1 MSEQLYRFTRN
12 AFDNLYKKVGDNLKY
27 YNDPDTK
34 FDEVIKKI
42 LKEPGEYRVPV
53 KGVRI
58 TGSIDM
64 MVKDEKSRQMADAG
78 AIDFYNAF
86 EGMTPALASDARLLA
101 YLNHF
106 YLHKYGHQ
114 RWEAEK
120 NRDAEWFQRHWFS
133 SGNRQIYEQN
143 VAGRTWW
150 LAHIAITSAK
160 QSGGAFDAKDALG
173 KFAADPE
180 YYHRTMQY
188 TVLRNPLLRAEC
200 VRAILNEANGVNRDG
215 YREILMDLN
224 REAGARL
231 LDVLDR
237 SVMRDLVMQSA
248 TRVMSTPD
256 YVKNRKDVMGKKK
269 LKVLSLG
276 AGAQSTVLALMA
288 DIGWEGL
295 ERPDIAIFADT
306 QWEPPNVY
314 KHLEWLEKQ
323 LSYKVVRI
331 SAGNIRENILNGVNS
346 TGQKFMEAPVFM
358 INNDGTQSV
367 AARQCTAHYKIN
379 PITQELRKILQI
391 PAGRTAPKDVEVEMW
406 MGISTDEAA
415 RMKPNR
421 TNWIINRYPLIEMD
435 MSRADIYAWFYKRHP
450 DRHLPRSACVGCP
463 YHDDMEW
470 KWIKENEPESFN
482 DAAYVDWALRN
493 IPKAKGTMK
502 GTGFLHHSRKPLSDV
517 DLDDAKN
524 YDDFMANECEGLCGV

>member
-1 MSEQLYRFTRN
+1 MSEQMYRFTQK
-12 AFDNLYKKVGDNLKY
+12 AFLNLYEKVHNNLEY
-27 YNDPDTK
+27 YRNPDTK
-34 FDEVIKKI
+34 FDEVFKKN
-42 LKEPGEYRVPV
+42 LQAPNKYKEPV
-53 KGVRI
+53 KDVYL
-58 TGSIDM
+58 TKSIDM
-64 MVKDEKSRQMADAG
+64 IVKNKEKPHMADAA

-86 EGMTPALASDARLLA
+86 EGMTPALASDRRLLA

-114 RWEAEK
+114 RWEAGK
-120 NRDAEWFQRHWFS
+120 NKDVKWFQRHWFS
-133 SGNRQIYEQN
+133 NGNRQIYEYN
-143 VAGRTWW
+143 ISGRMWW

-160 QSGGAFDAKDALG
+160 RSGGIFDVKDVLG
-173 KFAADPE
+173 KFADVPE

-188 TVLRNPLLRAEC
+188 AVLRNPLLRAEC
-200 VRAILNEANGVNRDG
+200 VRAILNEAHGISRDG

-237 SVMRDLVMQSA
+237 SAIRDLVMRSV
-248 TRVMSTPD
+248 TRVMSIPKYVPD
-256 YVKNRKDVMGKKK
+256 RQDLKGKKK

-295 ERPDIAIFADT
+295 EKPDIAIFADT

-314 KHLEWLEKQ
+314 SHLDWLEKQ
-323 LSYKVVRI
+323 LSYKIIRV

-358 INNDGTQSV
+358 INNDNTKSV

-379 PITQELRKILQI
+379 PITRELRKILRI
-391 PAGRTAPKDVEVEMW
+391 PTGRTAPKDVEVEMW
-406 MGISTDEAA
+406 MGISTDEAT

-421 TNWIINRYPLIEMD
+421 TNWIVNRYPLIEMD
-435 MSRADIYAWFYKRHP
+435 ISRADIYSWFYKRYP

-470 KWIKENEPESFN
+470 KWIKENEPESFK
-482 DAAYVDWALRN
+482 DAVYVDWALRN
-493 IPKAKGTMK
+493 IPKAKGTMR
-502 GTGFLHHSRKPLSDV
+502 GTGFLHRSRKPLSDV
-517 DLDDAKN
+517 DFDDAKN
-524 YDDFMANECEGLCGV
+524 YDDFMASECEGLCGV